1 MPIIPKNI
9 SQINQNIQEAIT
21 LSSFDE
27 KVTLVAVSKG
37 QPFTNI
43 VTAFD
48 AGIINFGENYLQEA
62 VDKKSHLEKLAI
74 QWHFLGPIQSN
85 KCKLITENFDW
96 VHSID
101 RVKVMKLLN
110 DFRPSYMRPLNICIQ
125 INSSGEETKSGIAI
139 NNAHEYLNDLI
150 ASLRELPMLKL
161 RGIMS
166 IPSNTENINQV
177 VTEFKSMYKL
187 YTELKTQID
196 TVDTLSMG
204 MSNDYKLAIEHGSNL
219 VRIGTAIFGAREI
232 KINGSDN

>member
-37 QPFTNI
+37 QPFTKI
-43 VTAFD
+43 VPAFD

-62 VDKKSHLEKLAI
+62 LDKKSHLEKLAI

-139 NNAHEYLNDLI
+139 NNAYEYLNDLI
-150 ASLRELPMLKL
+150 ASLKELPMLKL

-232 KINGSDN
+232 KIKGSDN

>member
-62 VDKKSHLEKLAI
+62 LDKKSHLEKLAI

-232 KINGSDN
+232 KINGGDN

>member
-62 VDKKSHLEKLAI
+62 LDKKSHLEKLAI

-110 DFRPSYMRPLNICIQ
+110 DFRPSNMRPLNICIQ

-139 NNAHEYLNDLI
+139 NNAHEYLTGLI
-150 ASLRELPMLKL
+150 ASIKELPMLKL

-232 KINGSDN
+232 KIKGSDN